1 MRLKR
6 SAYGKKNQC
15 GTVKPVAEVNNI
27 PAASTKIKLYLSR
40 FKSVCKFLI
49 FPKGFLSVWGCL
61 REISTHFGR
70 LPFCVQDQCKA
81 RIIDYCRSWKNL
93 QDLLR
98 TLKYP
103 PAPYSLE
110 GNEKE
115 SPSYSILR
123 SADLHSDRKAYLF
136 EGLEWEEGF
145 WNSWKHSSMHTVQ
158 CIKSD
163 QLLEVN
169 FIYTSHLL

>member
-1 MRLKR
+1 MLM
-6 SAYGKKNQC
+6 KKNQR
-15 GTVKPVAEVNNI
+15 GTVKSVARVNNI
-27 PAASTKIKLYLSR
+27 PAASTTIKLYISC

-49 FPKGFLSVWGCL
+49 FCKGF
-61 REISTHFGR
+61 

-81 RIIDYCRSWKNL
+81 GIIDYCRSWKNL

-98 TLKYP
+98 TLKSP

-123 SADLHSDRKAYLF
+123 SADLCSDREAYLF
-136 EGLEWEEGF
+136 EGLAWEEGF
-145 WNSWKHSSMHTVQ
+145 RSPGSSAACTQ
-158 CIKSD
+158 SSAS
-163 QLLEVN
+163 EA
-169 FIYTSHLL
+169 TSCWR